1 MTERELIEM
10 AAKAAGL
17 AGNYYNGDRTMAAH
31 FATLD
36 NAGRIIK
43 WNPLSSDGDAL
54 RLAVRLGINIYLD
67 DDEECSTEWNSR
79 QEWAY
84 VEGGTDMWAAV
95 RLAITRA
102 AAEIGRTMP

>member
-1 MTERELIEM
+1 MRDEELTAL
-10 AAKAAGL
+10 AARAF
-17 AGNYYNGDRTMAAH
+17 GNVPVG
-31 FATLD
+31 FS
-36 NAGRIIK
+36 
-43 WNPLSSDGDAL
+43 PLTDDGDAL

-102 AAEIGRTMP
+102 AAEIGRNMP